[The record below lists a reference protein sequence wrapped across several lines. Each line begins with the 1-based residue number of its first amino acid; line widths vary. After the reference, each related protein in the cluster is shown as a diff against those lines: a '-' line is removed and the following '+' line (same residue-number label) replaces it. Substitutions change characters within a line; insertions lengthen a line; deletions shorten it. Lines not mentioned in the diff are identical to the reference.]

1 LQKIFGAEFF
11 FPANERWSSSVK
23 DKIVSLLPD
32 LPSCYDKDLHKEWWT
47 VQVPGLLKG
56 RKEVNLVVPL
66 NIQMSP
72 TVLAERAI
80 EEQMEGSFF
89 SLKLTKS
96 TAVVVALNLKVLSL

>member
-1 LQKIFGAEFF
+1 
-11 FPANERWSSSVK
+11 
-23 DKIVSLLPD
+23 
-32 LPSCYDKDLHKEWWT
+32 

>member
-1 LQKIFGAEFF
+1 M
-11 FPANERWSSSVK
+11 
-23 DKIVSLLPD
+23 
-32 LPSCYDKDLHKEWWT
+32 
-47 VQVPGLLKG
+47 QVPGLLKG
-56 RKEVNLVVPL
+56 CKEVNLVVPL

-96 TAVVVALNLKVLSL
+96 TTVVVALNLKVLSL

>member
-1 LQKIFGAEFF
+1 MQ
-11 FPANERWSSSVK
+11 
-23 DKIVSLLPD
+23 VS
-32 LPSCYDKDLHKEWWT
+32 
-47 VQVPGLLKG
+47 GLLKG

-96 TAVVVALNLKVLSL
+96 TIVVVALNLKVLSL